1 MTKPAKRKLKTI
13 KSRLQPSQLSR
24 IQSIPLS
31 VDRRITGRKLQDRRL
46 RVWAHNPC
54 CVMCGKLCEFPGGF
68 ELDHK
73 VPLFK
78 GGEDTE
84 ENCQVLCSGPDGCHA
99 KKTNT
104 DLGRRSKLRVGID
117 GWPAVDELAEKP

>member
-1 MTKPAKRKLKTI
+1 M
-13 KSRLQPSQLSR
+13 LQTNHTQAIHSVSDSR
-24 IQSIPLS
+24 IA
-31 VDRRITGRKLQDRRL
+31 GRKLQNRRL
-46 RVWAHNPC
+46 RVWSRNPC
-54 CVMCGKLCEFPGGF
+54 CAMCGKLCGFPGGF

-78 GGEDTE
+78 GGEDSE

-104 DLGRRSKLRVGID
+104 DLGRRSKLQVGID
-117 GWPAVDELAEKP
+117 GWPVADELVEKP

>member
-1 MTKPAKRKLKTI
+1 MKKIKLVTV
-13 KSRLQPSQLSR
+13 SPRLRMLQTGCIRPLPSV
-24 IQSIPLS
+24 
-31 VDRRITGRKLQDRRL
+31 VDRRIAGRKLQNRRL
-46 RVWAHNPC
+46 RVWSRNPC
-54 CVMCGKLCEFPGGF
+54 CAMCGRLCDFPGGF

-117 GWPAVDELAEKP
+117 GWPVANELSEKP